1 MNIVILASGRGSN
14 AKRIFEVKKNGGL
27 KNVEIKALLSD
38 NPEAAALK
46 IAEDFGIESRFVD
59 TMRKGAFFNP
69 EGTQNYINIID
80 SYNPDLIVLAGFMR
94 ILPVEFVE
102 YYKDKII
109 NLHPSLLPSFKG
121 KHGILDAWNYGV
133 KVSGCTVHYVNAEL
147 DAGKIIAQKVVPIED
162 NDTLESFEE
171 KIHKAEYELL
181 PKVIEDLS
189 QKTQNL

>member
-14 AKRIFEVKKNGGL
+14 AKRIFEVKKSGGL

-38 NPEAAALK
+38 KENAPALK
-46 IAEDFGIESRFVD
+46 IAEDFGIESKYVD
-59 TMRKGAFFNP
+59 VMRKGAFFNP
-69 EGTQNYINIID
+69 EGTQNYISTID
-80 SYNPDLIVLAGFMR
+80 SYTPDLIVLAGFMR

-102 YYKDKII
+102 HYKDKII

-121 KHGILDAWNYGV
+121 KDGIKDAWDYGV

-147 DAGKIIAQKVVPIED
+147 DAGKIIAQKIVPIEE

-171 KIHKAEYELL
+171 KIHKAEHELL

-189 QKTQNL
+189 K